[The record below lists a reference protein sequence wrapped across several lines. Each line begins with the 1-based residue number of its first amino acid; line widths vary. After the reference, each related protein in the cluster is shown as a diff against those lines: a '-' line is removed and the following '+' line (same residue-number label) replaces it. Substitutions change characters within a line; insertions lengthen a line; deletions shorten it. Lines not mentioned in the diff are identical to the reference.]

1 MPPRYIRVIRAI
13 RGQIKIMYVF
23 CGARF
28 IRVSGKID
36 VAKGTFDRKAV
47 VRRFACSPHLKA
59 FQIFESIFVFQVVSL
74 RAGNDHFEGRKCSLL
89 GWKVIAGEAE
99 AQRQEAV
106 RHSRSQKRLQGEQKV
121 RAQR

>member
-1 MPPRYIRVIRAI
+1 MPLRYIRVICAI

-23 CGARF
+23 CGARI

-47 VRRFACSPHLKA
+47 VMRSACSPRLKA

-89 GWKVIAGEAE
+89 GWKMIAGEAE
-99 AQRQEAV
+99 AQLQEAV
-106 RHSRSQKRLQGEQKV
+106 RHSRSQKRLQGE
-121 RAQR
+121 

>member
-1 MPPRYIRVIRAI
+1 MPLRYIRVIRAI

-23 CGARF
+23 CGARI

-36 VAKGTFDRKAV
+36 VAKGAFEHKAV
-47 VRRFACSPHLKA
+47 VRRFVCSPHLKA
-59 FQIFESIFVFQVVSL
+59 IQIFEGIFVFQVVSL

-106 RHSRSQKRLQGEQKV
+106 RHSRSQERLQGEQKV
-121 RAQR
+121 HA

>member
-23 CGARF
+23 CGARI

-36 VAKGTFDRKAV
+36 VAKGAFEHKAV
-47 VRRFACSPHLKA
+47 VRSFVCSPHLKA
-59 FQIFESIFVFQVVSL
+59 IQIFEGIFVFQVVSL

-89 GWKVIAGEAE
+89 GWKVVAGEAE